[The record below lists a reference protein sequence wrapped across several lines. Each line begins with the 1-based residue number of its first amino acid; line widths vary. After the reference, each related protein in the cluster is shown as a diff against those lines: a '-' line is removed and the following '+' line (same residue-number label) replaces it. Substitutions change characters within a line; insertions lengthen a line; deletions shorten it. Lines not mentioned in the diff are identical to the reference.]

1 MRVTFLTPVAVN
13 KCVPTVC
20 AIVAVRVFAAPVI
33 SACLSYKVMA
43 PPAAC
48 HICRAPP
55 IVTVCWKLRALI
67 VTAKVGSQRTA
78 PFAKLSTPETPIGKR
93 KPDTDKPKSP
103 KPGAP
108 A

>member
-20 AIVAVRVFAAPVI
+20 ASVAVRVCAAPVI

-48 HICRAPP
+48 HICCAPP
-55 IVTVCWKLRALI
+55 IVTVCWKLRAFI
-67 VTAKVGSQRTA
+67 VTANVGSHSTS
-78 PFAKLSTPETPIGKR
+78 PFAKLSAPETPSGKR
-93 KPDTDKPKSP
+93 TPDTDKAKSP